1 MHQWEVGCAA
11 TCLSVCSARPPRN
24 KTFVYVKCSGKKHQD
39 KLVFCEGTNNGRAG
53 WFSQR
58 HLTQRHNT
66 HPQPSPPTRPLS
78 RGESCS
84 PGSVGLCLPPTPAPQ
99 RNKDGPGRSCWFITK
114 PGCFRENI
122 LHRDKPAFKG
132 ILRGKDFI
140 LIDTLR
146 FT

>member
-39 KLVFCEGTNNGRAG
+39 KLVFCEGANNGRAG

-66 HPQPSPPTRPLS
+66 HPPSQAPPPDPSQGVRVAPRGVLASVSLPLLLHKGTKTGRGAAADLLQSPAASEKIYCIGINRHS
-78 RGESCS
+78 REFC
-84 PGSVGLCLPPTPAPQ
+84 VE
-99 RNKDGPGRSCWFITK
+99 K
-114 PGCFRENI
+114 I
-122 LHRDKPAFKG
+122 LF
-132 ILRGKDFI
+132 
-140 LIDTLR
+140 
-146 FT
+146 